1 MHVCTLNYYLTNVF
15 HPSLP
20 RSAANF
26 SRLNSFESQKCSE
39 LMTNQ
44 TPSILIHCL
53 WCKKKNLVK
62 NGRTYVRICLLAI
75 IEYIMVGQ
83 YRCIF
88 LYIMNTIRTILIYSR
103 AIYKHIM
110 KSHST
115 YSFFQRKKMTTEK
128 QREEGERKEEKENST
143 ENKLMKNKRNKHTYL
158 SIILRMQSVAT
169 SNISF
174 SNYYTCLKRQKMTIS
189 YFIWLTLTK
198 PHKNIIQLDA

>member
-1 MHVCTLNYYLTNVF
+1 MHVRTLNYYLTNVS

-20 RSAANF
+20 RSAATF
-26 SRLNSFESQKCSE
+26 SRLNSFESQKCLE

-44 TPSILIHCL
+44 TPSILIYCL

-75 IEYIMVGQ
+75 IEHIMVGQ

-115 YSFFQRKKMTTEK
+115 YSFLEEQQKSKGKKESERRKRRT
-128 QREEGERKEEKENST
+128 
-143 ENKLMKNKRNKHTYL
+143 
-158 SIILRMQSVAT
+158 
-169 SNISF
+169 
-174 SNYYTCLKRQKMTIS
+174 RQKT
-189 YFIWLTLTK
+189 
-198 PHKNIIQLDA
+198 N